1 MRALVIDDSRAMR
14 NIIKSMLKDLGFEVK
29 EAAHGREG
37 LEQLATYG
45 APDIVLVDW
54 NMPVMNGLEFIQAAR
69 QNPVYN
75 DMRIMMVTT
84 ETEVAQIMKAL
95 QAGADEYVMKPFT
108 KGTISEKIELL
119 GIVPA

>member
-14 NIIKSMLKDLGFEVK
+14 NIIKSMLKDLGFEVH
-29 EAAHGREG
+29 EAAHGSEG
-37 LEQLATYG
+37 LDQLATHG
-45 APDIVLVDW
+45 AYDIALVDW
-54 NMPVMNGLEFIQAAR
+54 NMPVMNGLEFIQAVR
-69 QNPVYN
+69 TNPAYH

-108 KGTISEKIELL
+108 KGTIAEKVELL
-119 GIVPA
+119 GIVAA